1 MTLRLCTAFQDRRDL
16 TFTLQRFARYWFNSS
31 CSSHLMSSCKAV
43 SERQTERISC
53 QNITQPGEGGQFL
66 WRGISLPAKKRF
78 KTFSPLGVRH
88 LIQKKKARALIVS
101 ELLCQAEPG
110 RCVFRECLGQLGPH
124 SSSANP
130 DGTCTSACLSRSR
143 HSLHRYCR
151 EKLGGQ
157 IVPCHIHPLLREL
170 SLETERTALQLL
182 S

>member
-1 MTLRLCTAFQDRRDL
+1 
-16 TFTLQRFARYWFNSS
+16 
-31 CSSHLMSSCKAV
+31 MSSCKAV
-43 SERQTERISC
+43 SKRQTERIPC

-66 WRGISLPAKKRF
+66 RKGISLPAKKRF
-78 KTFSPLGVRH
+78 KTFSPLGIGH
-88 LIQKKKARALIVS
+88 LIQKKRARALIFS
-101 ELLCQAEPG
+101 QLLYWVEPG
-110 RCVFRECLGQLGPH
+110 KCVLRERLGQLRPH

-170 SLETERTALQLL
+170 SLETERTAL
-182 S
+182 